1 MDGKKSKFDYA
12 IFQGEGQ
19 LAVNKAKYTEQEAI
33 DILKYEKEG
42 VIGTKKSEYMLING
56 YVKWR
61 AGVDGDGER
70 AVGYWLEWAERKR
83 GSVECY
89 VFEQRWKDE

>member
-1 MDGKKSKFDYA
+1 
-12 IFQGEGQ
+12 
-19 LAVNKAKYTEQEAI
+19 
-33 DILKYEKEG
+33 
-42 VIGTKKSEYMLING
+42 MLING